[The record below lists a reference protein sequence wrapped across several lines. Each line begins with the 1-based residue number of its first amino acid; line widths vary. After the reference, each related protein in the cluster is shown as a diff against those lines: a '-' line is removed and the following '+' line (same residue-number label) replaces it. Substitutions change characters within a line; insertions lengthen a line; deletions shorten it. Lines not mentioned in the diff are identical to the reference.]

1 MTQFDLIAIGDN
13 CIDEISGQVD
23 AVRVGGNAVNVAVQA
38 ALQGLRVAYMGA
50 VGPQGDAN
58 GDRVAEALARNG
70 VDIRWLERRER
81 PTAVTRIHVD
91 QAGDRKILY
100 EDFGACTGWQP
111 DATRMNALE
120 GARHVHLG
128 WLNDGGATRQRLVG
142 GDVPV
147 SQDISVNALTEEDI
161 AVEGLTIAF
170 ASLPETRSD
179 ETENFAADLLK
190 RGAQAAVISLGSHG
204 SFARFGN
211 ESYRA
216 QALAIT
222 PVDTTG
228 AGDSYITGFLTA
240 RLAGAS
246 VPDAMHAGHALAA
259 KTCMHPG
266 GFVQ

>member
-13 CIDEISGQVD
+13 CIDEISGQVE

-50 VGPQGDAN
+50 VGPQRDAN
-58 GDRVAEALARNG
+58 GDRVAEALAFNG
-70 VDIRWLERRER
+70 VDIRWLERRDR
-81 PTAVTRIHVD
+81 PTSVTRVHVD
-91 QAGDRKILY
+91 QAGDRKILS
-100 EDFGACTGWQP
+100 EDFGACTGWKP
-111 DATRMNALE
+111 DETRMKVLN

-128 WLNDGGATRQRLVG
+128 WLNDGGETRQKLVG
-142 GDVPV
+142 ANVPV
-147 SQDISVNALTEEDI
+147 SQDISVNALNEKDI
-161 AVEGLTIAF
+161 AVEGLSMAF

-179 ETENFAADLLK
+179 QTESFAAALLK
-190 RGAQAAVISLGSHG
+190 RGAKAAVITLGGHG

-211 ESYRA
+211 ETYRA
-216 QALAIT
+216 QALAIN

-246 VPDAMHAGHALAA
+246 VPEAMQAAHALAA